1 MYDFIYEIGSAEH
14 LIFRRTFFA
23 VERNHL
29 FKSVQNIKSPI
40 LNLEKNILTNVFLF
54 GSDKCDEVINVGI
67 LKSKIVNLIKLEIKK
82 TFSKTA
88 N

>member
-1 MYDFIYEIGSAEH
+1 M
-14 LIFRRTFFA
+14 
-23 VERNHL
+23 
-29 FKSVQNIKSPI
+29 KSPI

-67 LKSKIVNLIKLEIKK
+67 LRSKILNLIKLEINK

>member
-1 MYDFIYEIGSAEH
+1 MYDFGYEIGSAEH
-14 LIFRRTFFA
+14 LIFCCTFFA

-29 FKSVQNIKSPI
+29 FKSVQNMKSPI

-67 LKSKIVNLIKLEIKK
+67 LRSKILNLIKLEINK